1 MILIWIKKIQLT
13 YFEFY
18 ILFYICPAKFELMT
32 LRIAFSF
39 IFIIIGSGSAFA
51 QSRVLGTEKYS
62 LSSDSSVNRLAGSNR
77 TYFATRIPSTRD
89 RPKIDGKLTD
99 ACWEMGVWAGGFT
112 QQVPAQG
119 KKPSQETEVKILYDS
134 NNLYVGFKCYDK
146 GPGKIRPI
154 LSRRDNSIGDIV
166 GIAFDSYHDKQTAYE
181 FNVAASG
188 QKVDMVHLG
197 AYNLDYNW
205 DAVWDGKAQVYDS
218 IWTAE
223 MQIPFNQ
230 IRFAPGEDQVW
241 GMHIWRW
248 IDRLNE
254 ESQWKLVPI
263 DAPAMVYLFGELK
276 GIKGIKP
283 KTNYEFMPYLNT
295 RYSPN
300 TTMNSKTTYGVG
312 LDGKVRLNSG
322 FTLDYAINPDFGQVE
337 ADPSVLNLTSYE
349 VFNEEKRPF
358 FLEGNTI
365 LDYSIGGDMLF
376 YSRRIGHEPS
386 YSPELGQNQ
395 TISVS
400 DNTPILSA
408 LKLTGKTENGL
419 SVGVVQSST
428 IKEFATIYGG
438 DTQSK
443 IAVEPFSNFMVGRI
457 KQDFNH
463 GSTVLGGMFTSTIR
477 DINDDH
483 LNFLSKSAITGG
495 LDFQHNWK
503 KRKYF
508 VDFKGFFSDIK
519 GDKEAISRL
528 QLSPIHNY
536 QRPGTNYLDYDSTR
550 TSLSGWGGLIQGGKR
565 SGKLRA
571 IGSLN
576 WRTAGVDFNDVGY
589 LYQADLIAQTID
601 MMYKVSIPKGIVR
614 SYYVQF
620 VQEHDWSFGSD
631 NIQRLGRDS
640 ENTLDRLNLHGFMQ
654 FNNLWLVHLNTR
666 KYFNIYDTREL
677 RGGPKLYKDGYND
690 VELFVQTNSV
700 KDFWAGFG
708 PRYKFFSDGISKTSI
723 YTLFLK
729 WQMSDRFS
737 ITSRTTFDHSVENN
751 KYVTTKVD
759 LNNSTKYLVGTIDR
773 NTISSTLRFEYFIS
787 PEISLQYYGNP
798 YASTGKYNNFRE
810 VADASNKSLDLRY
823 HKLTQVPLPDIGNN
837 YALQNQY
844 GYIYNLSNPDF
855 NFQEFRSN
863 LVGRWEFKPGS
874 TLYLVWTNTRSAYSD
889 QRNQSILESFGNI
902 MKVPSQNVFM
912 IKFSYWFAI

>member
-1 MILIWIKKIQLT
+1 MN
-13 YFEFY
+13 
-18 ILFYICPAKFELMT
+18 
-32 LRIAFSF
+32 LRVAFSF
-39 IFIIIGSGSAFA
+39 IIIIIGSGSAFA
-51 QSRVLGTEKYS
+51 QISEKYS

-77 TYFATRIPSTRD
+77 VYFATRIEN

-99 ACWEMGVWAGGFT
+99 ACWEKGVWAGGFT

-119 KKPSQETEVKILYDS
+119 KKPSQETEVKILYDD

-166 GIAFDSYHDKQTAYE
+166 GIALDSYHDKQTAYE

-205 DAVWDGKAQVYDS
+205 DAVWDGKAQVNDS

-230 IRFAPGEDQVW
+230 IRFAPGDKQVW

-254 ESQWKLVPI
+254 ESQWKLIPI
-263 DAPAMVYLFGELK
+263 DAPAMVYLFGELR
-276 GIKGIKP
+276 GIEGIKP
-283 KTNYEFMPYLNT
+283 KTNYEFLPYLNT
-295 RYSPN
+295 RFSPN
-300 TTMNSKTTYGVG
+300 TNLNTKTTYGVG

-365 LDYSIGGDMLF
+365 FDYNIGGDMLF

-386 YSPELGQNQ
+386 YYPELEENQ
-395 TISVS
+395 TISIA

-419 SVGVVQSST
+419 SVGVVQSFT
-428 IKEFATIYGG
+428 AKEFATVYSS
-438 DTQSK
+438 DSKSK
-443 IAVEPFSNFMVGRI
+443 IAVEPFSDFMVGRV
-457 KQDFNH
+457 KQDFNN
-463 GSTVLGGMFTSTIR
+463 GNTVLGGMLTSTFR
-477 DINDDH
+477 NINDDQ
-483 LNFLSKSAITGG
+483 LAFLSKSAMTGG
-495 LDFQHNWK
+495 IDFQHNWK

-508 VDFKGFFSDIK
+508 IDFKGFFSDIK
-519 GDKEAISRL
+519 GDKEAISSL
-528 QLSPIHNY
+528 QLSPVHNY
-536 QRPGTNYLDYDSTR
+536 QRPDANYLHYDSTR
-550 TSLSGWGGLIQGGKR
+550 TSLSGWGGFIQGGKR
-565 SGKLRA
+565 SGNFRA

-576 WRTAGVDFNDVGY
+576 WRSPGVDFNDIGY
-589 LYQADLIAQTID
+589 LYQADLIAQTTD
-601 MMYKVSIPKGIVR
+601 LTYKVSKPKGIVR

-620 VQEHDWSFGSD
+620 VQEHDWSFG
-631 NIQRLGRDS
+631 G

-708 PRYKFFSDGISKTSI
+708 PRFKLYSDGISKSSI
-723 YTLFLK
+723 FTLFLK

-737 ITSRTTFDHSVENN
+737 ITSRTTFDHSIENN
-751 KYVTTKVD
+751 KYVTTIAD
-759 LNNSTKYLVGTIDR
+759 LTGSAKYLVGTIDR
-773 NTISSTLRFEYFIS
+773 YTISSTFRFEYFLS

-798 YASTGKYNNFRE
+798 YASTGTYNNFRE
-810 VADASNKSLDLRY
+810 VADASNTSLNKRY
-823 HKLTQVPLPDIGNN
+823 NSLISLSNQDNT
-837 YALQNQY
+837 YTLQKAGQTSY
-844 GYIYNLSNPDF
+844 TITNPDF

-863 LVGRWEFKPGS
+863 LVGRWEFRPGS

-889 QRNQSILESFGNI
+889 QLNQSIWKSFGNI
-902 MKVPSQNVFM
+902 MKVGSQNVFM
-912 IKFSYWFAI
+912 IKFSYWFSL